1 MEKKQSYNNTELMK
15 CADGVFGSELG
26 KLPLPPMLMVDR
38 IKKITDDGGKF
49 NKGFIHA
56 EMDINPKKWFF
67 DCHFKDDPVMP
78 GCLGLDALWRL
89 TGFFLSWMGG

>member
-1 MEKKQSYNNTELMK
+1 MEKKQSYNNTDLMK
-15 CADGVFGSELG
+15 CADGVFGSESG

-56 EMDINPKKWFF
+56 EMDINPK
-67 DCHFKDDPVMP
+67 
-78 GCLGLDALWRL
+78 
-89 TGFFLSWMGG
+89 